1 MATPTG
7 FVECNT
13 VLTAPKGQE
22 ESCGNL
28 PIVRV
33 PGVFT
38 GSVWELDP
46 DELETVKSTG
56 KIFLAVLAGGVTQ
69 PPVVLCA
76 YTPGIP
82 QAVVEAMT
90 NPPEE

>member
-7 FVECNT
+7 FIECNV
-13 VLTAPKGQE
+13 VLTAPPGLE

-38 GSVWELDP
+38 GSVWEFTAE
-46 DELETVKSTG
+46 ELKVVNETG
-56 KIFLAVLAGGVTQ
+56 KIFLSVCAGGVTQ
-69 PPVVLCA
+69 PPVYLCA
-76 YTPGIP
+76 YTPGVP

-90 NPPEE
+90 NPPES